1 MKVVLKTIQLCFF
14 IGVLIVLVFYVV
26 LLCVFTFLIPQ
37 CEAPFE
43 FHINTMFGSS
53 LSLVV
58 CRRNHVLF
66 TLFVFFYVYC
76 CVFFFLCLRLVH
88 PNVASFSGLSTFFFI
103 PSVFRY
109 RRLYQSSKAQNVDFS
124 FFFSL
129 SFIFMSTYIL
139 KLN

>member
-1 MKVVLKTIQLCFF
+1 MSYLRYLYFFTYIVVCFS
-14 IGVLIVLVFYVV
+14 FYVFV
-26 LLCVFTFLIPQ
+26 LCTQMLPV
-37 CEAPFE
+37 
-43 FHINTMFGSS
+43 S
-53 LSLVV
+53 LDCPL
-58 CRRNHVLF
+58 
-66 TLFVFFYVYC
+66 
-76 CVFFFLCLRLVH
+76 
-88 PNVASFSGLSTFFFI
+88 FFI

>member
-1 MKVVLKTIQLCFF
+1 MPVKVVLKTIQLCFF

-88 PNVASFSGLSTFFFI
+88 PNVASFSGLSTFFLSLQCSDIDVFI
-103 PSVFRY
+103 SLVKHKMWIFLFFLVCR
-109 RRLYQSSKAQNVDFS
+109 S
-124 FFFSL
+124 FL
-129 SFIFMSTYIL
+129 CQHIF
-139 KLN
+139 